1 MKKTALITLY
11 FLLAVACFAQEN
23 LLEAKHLKEAK
34 KRSDSLDKDE
44 RRSNIYANRK
54 YSFGVSVSPYANV
67 TRASTINTFGD
78 FDITFSDRLTWLDVG
93 KNGSLETNLG
103 IGFEPFQGT
112 KLNLGSDYELLSKKY
127 KVNLYLGL
135 QYSLGLA
142 QSTTL
147 AGNSIVAL
155 GYHNYLMPFVGMLWS
170 PWKEDKTSPDTA
182 KTFLYRNPTFWQL
195 FYVKLQVGY
204 SFLLNKLQVDTTGAI
219 GDQLYEMIRNNTSN
233 TLNIKIC
240 VGINIPTKGE
250 KRKKYHEKLR
260 ESPAKLRDD
269 E

>member
-1 MKKTALITLY
+1 MKRISLIIFY
-11 FLLAVACFAQEN
+11 FLLAITSYAQEN
-23 LLEAKHLKEAK
+23 LFESKHLKEAK

-44 RRSNIYANRK
+44 RRANIYANRK
-54 YSFGVSVSPYANV
+54 YSFSISVSPYANIAN
-67 TRASTINTFGD
+67 ASTINTFGV

-112 KLNLGSDYELLSKKY
+112 KLNIGSDYELLSKKY

-147 AGNSIVAL
+147 AGNPIVTL
-155 GYHNYLMPFVGMLWS
+155 GYHNYLMPFVGMLWY
-170 PWKEDKTSPDTA
+170 PWKEDKTNPDTA
-182 KTFLYRNPTFWQL
+182 KTFLYRNPAFRQL

-204 SFLLNKLQVDTTGAI
+204 SILLNKLQVDTTGAI
-219 GDQLYEMIRNNTSN
+219 GDKLYEMIRNNTSN

-250 KRKKYHEKLR
+250 RRKKYHK
-260 ESPAKLRDD
+260 KLRDSNVKIRED